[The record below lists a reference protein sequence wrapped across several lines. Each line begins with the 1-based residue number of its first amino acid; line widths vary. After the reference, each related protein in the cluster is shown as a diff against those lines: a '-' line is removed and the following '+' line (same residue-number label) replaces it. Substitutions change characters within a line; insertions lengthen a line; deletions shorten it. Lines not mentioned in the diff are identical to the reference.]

1 MRNSLRASDGP
12 KPARTAHR
20 LVLVFGLAG
29 LLAGC
34 GAGGSDTG
42 APLKGGSTPSGGAN
56 LTPAFAV
63 ATTSLPLGQPGRPYP
78 STTLTAVNA
87 PGTVTW
93 SLYAGALPAG
103 LTLTPAGVLGGTPAA
118 EAFSALTVRATSGSL
133 SATRTLGLSVG
144 VFGVVASRGLVGATA
159 WSGAPVS
166 LCACGASGAVRFEV
180 ATNGSAGSLE
190 TVDPLGEAT
199 WLPGATTGTTDR
211 LAAVDEGSG
220 ARAQIE
226 FAVERDPTATFAPA
240 FGASDVWYVDPG
252 TKLGTHAYATDLH
265 AVLAATGLRAAAS
278 TGRTGTVADDLA
290 ELCLRIALTRQL
302 NLAFGR
308 NADGTAG
315 SGLPISFA
323 FEAPAGFERPQA
335 GSWLAGSGTRYSVIA
350 LVWGSRLGVLGTAFT
365 DSSTNALHE
374 NNTTAAGAG
383 ELGVFANQVVT
394 TFNVAYNNY
403 DLLSRPLCADDVR
416 ALENVLYGRGGQ
428 DGRTSALTTI
438 LDGLGRTL
446 AGIAAHEIGHS
457 LGLPHTNPSV
467 PGSMMNG
474 TSVIAPEAQ
483 YAFLATDM
491 AALRARL
498 PGTGRFGGAS
508 TSRHAPALPEG
519 GLAVCAQ
526 EGARCDLTLARD
538 ERPAH
543 LPAWAVRAR

>member
-12 KPARTAHR
+12 KPARTVHR
-20 LVLVFGLAG
+20 LVLVLGLAG

-34 GAGGSDTG
+34 GAGGADGG
-42 APLKGGSTPSGGAN
+42 APLKGGTTPSGGVT

-63 ATTSLPLGQPGRPYP
+63 STMSLPLGQPGRLYP

-87 PGTVTW
+87 PGAVTW
-93 SLYAGALPAG
+93 SLVAGTLPTG
-103 LTLTPAGVLGGTPAA
+103 LTLTADGVLSGTPTA
-118 EAFSALTVRATSGSL
+118 EEFRALTVRATSGAL

-144 VFGVVASRGLVGATA
+144 VFGLVASRGLVGQTA

-180 ATNGSAGSLE
+180 VSNGSAGSLE
-190 TVDPLGEAT
+190 TSYPMGDAT
-199 WLPGATTGTTDR
+199 WLPGAATGTTDR

-226 FAVERDPTATFAPA
+226 FAVERDPTATYAPA
-240 FGASDVWYVDPG
+240 FGTSDVWYVDPSA
-252 TKLGTHAYATDLH
+252 KLGTHAYATDLH

-290 ELCLRIALTRQL
+290 ELCLRVAMLRQL

-315 SGLPISFA
+315 TGLPISFA

-335 GSWLAGSGTRYSVIA
+335 GSWLSGSGSRYSVIA
-350 LVWGSRLGVLGTAFT
+350 LVWGSRSGVLGTAFT
-365 DSSTNALHE
+365 DSTTNALHE

-394 TFNVAYNNY
+394 TFNVAYNNF
-403 DLLSRPLCADDVR
+403 DLLSRPLCDDDVP
-416 ALENVLYGRGGQ
+416 ALENVLYGRARQ
-428 DGRTSALTTI
+428 DGRTTTLATI
-438 LDGLGRTL
+438 LGGLGRTL

-498 PGTGRFGGAS
+498 PGPGRFGGAS

-519 GLAVCAQ
+519 GLAVCTQ
-526 EGARCDLTLARD
+526 QGACCDLTLAGA

-543 LPAWAVRAR
+543 LPAWALRAR